1 MEKENQSPRNVSY
14 RQRQTYRTEI
24 SNDEECDRK
33 NLARDPSRWCVLH
46 EKPHP
51 LAKCRAYRGKSLE
64 DRKNLLKKN
73 RICFRC
79 VASTTHLAKDCR
91 NTTKCSECQSVKYV
105 TAMHAGKPP
114 EPKKPEAEDPKGDN
128 DQSQHPPNH
137 GGENEATTKCTRLCG
152 NEIGGRPCS
161 KICLANIYVKTHPDK
176 KIKVYIFIDDQSNCS
191 LARPELL
198 DLLSMDGEATT
209 YTLGRCA
216 TSLVIE

>member
-1 MEKENQSPRNVSY
+1 MLELECAKNDGSLPGLRILDEAMYLKPIITKLPGDIQGRWQRHAFRYKTDHGVEYPPFEEFSKFMQNLALKRNDPNLASEVMEKENQSPRNVSY

-24 SNDEECDRK
+24 SNDEESDRK

-51 LAKCRAYRGKSLE
+51 LAKCQAFRGKSLE

-91 NTTKCSECQSVKYV
+91 NTTKCSECQSVKHV

-114 EPKKPEAEDPKGDN
+114 EPKKPEAEDPNDDN

-137 GGENEATTKCTRLCG
+137 GGEN
-152 NEIGGRPCS
+152 
-161 KICLANIYVKTHPDK
+161 
-176 KIKVYIFIDDQSNCS
+176 
-191 LARPELL
+191 
-198 DLLSMDGEATT
+198 
-209 YTLGRCA
+209 
-216 TSLVIE
+216 